1 MNTTRW
7 RRWGRW
13 LTANGATDQLTI
25 LRLGAGL
32 SVLGYLIGIR
42 HEWSRFFAT
51 QGDLVTLREVTE
63 VVTATQSP
71 WIPTLRWWTE
81 PLVYIGVPQTIAV
94 GCMWWILLTAGVCLV
109 VGLMPR
115 AMACVAWLGHLMAT
129 GSSSFASYG
138 ADSFVSI
145 ALFYLA
151 VASFTAPMSTGRRKV
166 FAMMQVHLSIA
177 YFYGGLAKMM
187 GRGWWTGESMWRA
200 LTRPPFNVI
209 DPVVLSHCQALLMV
223 SGIAICFL
231 ELLYP
236 VMMWVPR
243 TRQPWLALVC
253 LMHIGIAIAMKM
265 PQFGFIMIVLNLIAF
280 GISSRLKP
288 ARAAGTF
295 SLDGRVAG

>member
-1 MNTTRW
+1 MNTTRS

-13 LTANGATDQLTI
+13 LIANVATDQLTT

-42 HEWSRFFAT
+42 HEWPRFFAS

-71 WIPTLRWWTE
+71 WIPTLHWWTE
-81 PLVYIGVPQTIAV
+81 PLGYLGVTQTTAV
-94 GCMWWILLTAGVCLV
+94 MCMWWLLLTAGVCLV

-115 AMACVAWLGHLMAT
+115 IMACVGWLGHAMAM
-129 GSSSFASYG
+129 GSSSLVIYG

-145 ALFYLA
+145 ALFYLV
-151 VASFTAPMSTGRRKV
+151 VASLTTPMSTGRRNV

-177 YFYGGLAKMM
+177 YFYGGVAKMM

-200 LTRPPFNVI
+200 LTRPPFDVI
-209 DPVVLSHCQALLMV
+209 NPVVLSYCQALLMV

-236 VMMWVPR
+236 VMMWMGR
-243 TRQPWLALVC
+243 TRRLWLALVC
-253 LMHIGIAIAMKM
+253 LMHIGIAIAMNM
-265 PQFGFIMIVLNLIAF
+265 PQFGFIMIVLNLAAF
-280 GISSRLKP
+280 GISSRLRP
-288 ARAAGTF
+288 PREA
-295 SLDGRVAG
+295 